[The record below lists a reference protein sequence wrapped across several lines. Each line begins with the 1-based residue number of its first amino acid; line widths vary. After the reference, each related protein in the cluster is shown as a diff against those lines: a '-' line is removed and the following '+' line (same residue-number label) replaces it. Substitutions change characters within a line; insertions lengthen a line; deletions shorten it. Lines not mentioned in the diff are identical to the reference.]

1 MKTMKIILDTNE
13 LMAQAQFRTPILEE
27 LAGNELYI
35 LEGCVRELKGIANS
49 KKKDA
54 PAAAVALELLKKK
67 GIKII
72 PDNGKVDDALVAQG
86 KRGYAV
92 ATNDRE
98 LIKRLRSHDIKV
110 LRLRQKRV
118 VE

>member
-1 MKTMKIILDTNE
+1 MKILLDTNV
-13 LMAQAQFRTPILEE
+13 LMAQAQFNALILEQ
-27 LAGNELYI
+27 LAGNELYT
-35 LEGCVRELKGIANS
+35 LDGCIRELKGIAS
-49 KKKDA
+49 SRKKDA

-72 PDNGKVDDALVAQG
+72 PAKGKADDALVEQG
-86 KRGYAV
+86 KEGFAV

-98 LIKRLRSHDIKV
+98 LIKRLRSHDIKT

-118 VE
+118 VTDD